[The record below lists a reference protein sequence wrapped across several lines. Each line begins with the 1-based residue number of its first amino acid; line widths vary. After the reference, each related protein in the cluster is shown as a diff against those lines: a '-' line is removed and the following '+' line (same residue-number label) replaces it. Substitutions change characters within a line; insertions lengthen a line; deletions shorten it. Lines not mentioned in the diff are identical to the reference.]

1 MTAAV
6 GLEKHDK
13 DAISLQSPLGMIY
26 HDLCV
31 HFIDSSHMEG
41 AKQDDL
47 SFFQLIREL
56 KSREG
61 KTFAQGHT
69 AISKQSLWLRVME

>member
-1 MTAAV
+1 
-6 GLEKHDK
+6 
-13 DAISLQSPLGMIY
+13 
-26 HDLCV
+26 
-31 HFIDSSHMEG
+31 MEG